1 MSVQKGDDGKT
12 NYVVLDKDEKEIYRT
27 QDSKDAMTYLSKN
40 FSQLRGS
47 APKVKDFMKSEDHE
61 GATKGKYSD
70 KEVRQAKGIAF
81 DKRYKGGNYSGAHST
96 IEKLKKGLTTHP
108 DVASALKRAN
118 ENITEPLKESRT
130 KIVETI
136 KAKVEK
142 EEKVTGGAGLQI
154 ARLKYLSTYH

>member
-1 MSVQKGDDGKT
+1 
-12 NYVVLDKDEKEIYRT
+12 
-27 QDSKDAMTYLSKN
+27 
-40 FSQLRGS
+40 
-47 APKVKDFMKSEDHE
+47 MKSEDHE

-70 KEVRQAKGIAF
+70 KEVKQAKGIAF
-81 DKRYKGGNYSGAHST
+81 DKRYKGGNYSGAHNT

-130 KIVETI
+130 KIVKTI

-142 EEKVTGGAGLQI
+142 EEKVTGEAGLQI